1 MAQIFRTVSLV
12 LIWLGEYDDTGKL
25 AFGTMRK
32 LVTCILQDPDM
43 PSLLYEGKNKYLILR
58 DVKQGLGPN
67 RFSRYVTFELSDLT
81 EMEIEPFEDVFRNRT
96 W

>member
-1 MAQIFRTVSLV
+1 MAQIFRTASLV
-12 LIWLGEYDDTGKL
+12 LIWLGEYDDTGGL

-32 LVTCILQDPDM
+32 LVICIIQDPDM
-43 PSLLYEGKNKYLILR
+43 PSLLYEGKNMYLILR

-67 RFSRYVTFELSDLT
+67 RFSRYTTLELGDLT
-81 EMEIEPFEDVFRNRT
+81 EMKIEPFEYIFRHRT